1 MPGMETLNLNV
12 QSVTA
17 PAPPIPPAATERKN
31 PTLAWLLSF
40 VCPGAGQLY
49 CRNEGRGLVTLV
61 LFWIAAAVT
70 FSVKPPALAWGIALR
85 YGMALWSF
93 ATLDAF
99 FSAREINAGIAPLLE
114 GANPRVAA
122 ILNLTTKGWGY
133 FYLGRK
139 GEGLGIFI
147 LLMIA
152 DGASRTLNGQPRLWA
167 SGLTEIVMICLC
179 VHGYLLGRNQ
189 LKAVLPAKPPVTTEG
204 GLSVGV
210 PITCGAFVA
219 ASYLMLAVVGL
230 LLPNYEPI
238 DESRAVVEKTSV
250 ATIYRNPKYKVSIEF
265 PPGWELSYP
274 TPKEFVMGVRPGGG
288 CVVQFMAAAELPFV
302 TRQADVRETVRVLT
316 PKGYVYE
323 QERSTE
329 LGGFAA
335 SEVTFRHKRDEG
347 EIDQTY
353 LYAKNGLSSYILV
366 TSTNEEVRSKCEAL
380 SEQIRSKVKLP

>member
-1 MPGMETLNLNV
+1 M
-12 QSVTA
+12 
-17 PAPPIPPAATERKN
+17 
-31 PTLAWLLSF
+31 
-40 VCPGAGQLY
+40 
-49 CRNEGRGLVTLV
+49 VTLV

-70 FSVKPPALAWGIALR
+70 LNTKPPALAWGIALR
-85 YGMALWSF
+85 YAMALWCF

-99 FSAREINAGIAPLLE
+99 FSAREINAGVAPLLE

-139 GEGLGIFI
+139 GEGIGIFI

-152 DGASRTLNGQPRLWA
+152 DGAFRTLKGQPRLWA
-167 SGLTEIVMICLC
+167 SGVAELVMIGLC
-179 VHGYLLGRNQ
+179 VHGYLLGRRQ
-189 LKAVLPAKPPVTTEG
+189 LESVLPAEPPTTTAG

-219 ASYLMLAVVGL
+219 ASYLMLVVLGL

-238 DESRAVVEKTSV
+238 DESRAVIEKTSV
-250 ATIYRNPKYKVSIEF
+250 ATIYRNPKYRVSIEF

-274 TPKEFVMGVRPGGG
+274 TTKEFVMGVRPGGG
-288 CVVQFMAAAELPFV
+288 CVVQFMAAAELPFI
-302 TRQADVRETVRVLT
+302 TRQANVRAMVHLLT
-316 PKGYVYE
+316 PKGYMYE

-335 SEVTFRHKRDEG
+335 SEVTFRHKRDDG

-353 LYAKNGLSSYILV
+353 LFAKKGLSSYILII
-366 TSTNEEVRSKCEAL
+366 STNEEVRSKCEAL

>member
-1 MPGMETLNLNV
+1 METLGLNV

-17 PAPPIPPAATERKN
+17 PGPQIQPTATERKN
-31 PTLAWLLSF
+31 PTLAWLFSF
-40 VCPGAGQLY
+40 FCPGIGQLY
-49 CRNEGRGLVTLV
+49 CRNEGRGWVTLV
-61 LFWIAAAVT
+61 LFWVAAAVT

-85 YGMALWSF
+85 YVMALWCF

-139 GEGLGIFI
+139 GEGIGIFI

-152 DGASRTLNGQPRLWA
+152 DGVFRTLNGRPRLWA
-167 SGLTEIVMICLC
+167 SGLAEIVMICLC

-189 LKAVLPAKPPVTTEG
+189 LKAVLPAEPPATTEG

-219 ASYLMLAVVGL
+219 ASYLMLAVFGL
-230 LLPNYEPI
+230 LLPNYESI
-238 DESRAVVEKTSV
+238 DESRAVIEKTSV
-250 ATIYRNPKYKVSIEF
+250 ATIYRNPKYKVSVEF
-265 PPGWELSYP
+265 PAGWELSYP
-274 TPKEFVMGVRPGGG
+274 TAKEFVMGVRPGGG
-288 CVVQFMAAAELPFV
+288 CVVQFMAAAELPIV
-302 TRQADVRETVRVLT
+302 TRQADVRGIVRVLT
-316 PKGYVYE
+316 AKGYVYE

-335 SEVTFRHKRDEG
+335 SEVTFRHRRDEG
-347 EIDQTY
+347 EIDQKY
-353 LYAKNGLSSYILV
+353 LFAKKGLSTYILI
-366 TSTNEEVRSKCEAL
+366 TSTNEEVRSKCEVL
-380 SEQIRSKVKLP
+380 SEQIRSTVKLP